1 MNKLKITIL
10 IFLSSICGFL
20 LGRLSLQKNANFEIV
35 EKEITPEISLVK
47 FNQIKGDELF
57 VDIAGKARI
66 LWGEKNLVEN
76 DGDFRIPLSQI
87 PTENDLDYKKFA
99 FVGNEKT
106 MKFYPSDTY
115 FARGVAVQYRRFFNT
130 KEDAIA
136 AGFIPS
142 KSVK

>member
-99 FVGNEKT
+99 FVGNTKT